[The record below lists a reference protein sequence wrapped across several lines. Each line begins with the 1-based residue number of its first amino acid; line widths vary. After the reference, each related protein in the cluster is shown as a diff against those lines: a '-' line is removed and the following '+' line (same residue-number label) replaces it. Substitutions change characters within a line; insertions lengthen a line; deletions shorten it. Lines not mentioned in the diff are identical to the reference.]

1 MAIVELRG
9 LEIFGYHGVTERE
22 QTDGQ
27 PFLFDVRLE
36 VGDAG
41 ATDRI
46 EDAVDYRDVAEVVRE
61 TSDAR
66 RFDLL
71 EALAPAVAEAIAS
84 RFPAVEWVS
93 VRVRKTQLRLPVE
106 WSAVTVRR
114 EGARRGGR
122 PAAPRAD

>member
-9 LEIFGYHGVTERE
+9 LEVFGYHGVNEHE
-22 QTDGQ
+22 QRDGQ
-27 PFLFDVRLE
+27 PFHYDVQLE
-36 VGDAG
+36 VGEAG

-46 EDAVDYRDVAEVVRE
+46 EDAVDYREVAATITEL
-61 TSDAR
+61 SAAR

-71 EALAPAVAEAIAS
+71 EALAPAVADALLA
-84 RFPAVEWVS
+84 RFAQVEWVS

-114 EGARRGGR
+114 EARR
-122 PAAPRAD
+122 

>member
-9 LEIFGYHGVTERE
+9 LEVFGYHGVNEHE
-22 QTDGQ
+22 QRDGQ
-27 PFLFDVRLE
+27 PFLYDVQLE
-36 VGDAG
+36 VGEAG

-46 EDAVDYRDVAEVVRE
+46 EDAVDYREVAAAITEL
-61 TSDAR
+61 SAAR

-71 EALAPAVAEAIAS
+71 EALAPAVADALLA
-84 RFPAVEWVS
+84 RFAQVEWVS

-114 EGARRGGR
+114 EARR
-122 PAAPRAD
+122 